1 MNNLLKTDGVT
12 LDELWDFFIN
22 LEHNTLFFLVR
33 VHLVQV
39 DNLLKKFAWV
49 YPFVLYL
56 KYALLDVADVL

>member
-12 LDELWDFFIN
+12 LNELWDFFIN

-49 YPFVLYL
+49 YTFFLYL
-56 KYALLDVADVL
+56 KYALFDVADVL